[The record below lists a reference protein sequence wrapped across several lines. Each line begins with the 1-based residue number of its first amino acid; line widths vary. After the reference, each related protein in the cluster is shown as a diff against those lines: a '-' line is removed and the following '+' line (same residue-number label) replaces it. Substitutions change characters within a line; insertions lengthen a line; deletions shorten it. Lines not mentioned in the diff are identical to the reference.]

1 MAVVTMFGCMVLQGV
16 SAAPGVNGSDGTAVP
31 QYVLESWL
39 REYDQLRSQIDN
51 GETHDAAYATTIDPQ
66 AMIHPGDRTP
76 TDVVLRRTE
85 SLLRNESRADAGDR
99 LQAVDALRKRSS
111 ILRKSTAEQQDLF
124 LKACALRRSAMLT
137 DPLLDF
143 DTIVFMPNQ
152 NSGSGYPENE
162 AYKFLRKANIP
173 TECRW
178 HDEDYEGHDWSSPHT
193 PCGEY
198 KKKRLG
204 PGPAF
209 LTNFRSGNAEVT
221 SILENSIV
229 SDGRLQGRKLSNN
242 GVFNGIYD
250 LSYDA
255 QRMIFSFAPDTEYVQ
270 HLFTVNIDG
279 TDLRQITD
287 GSLQD
292 FEPCFVPGD
301 RIVFASLRRWI
312 TQRHHHGDPGS
323 HMAIATLF
331 SMKEDGTDMFPISWH
346 ETSEL
351 FPSIDNEG
359 MLVYTRWDQIDR
371 NYGSAHH
378 LWRSYPDGADPRCW
392 HGNYPEPHITM
403 DGGDL
408 CDGRGSRPW
417 AEYHFR
423 AIPGTT
429 DKYVAIAGA
438 HHDPLPGVPVIIDI
452 SIPDDNATAQVTN
465 VTGACYRT
473 EAVDPA
479 CDNRPV
485 CDTALPADFATPW
498 PLSEDLFL
506 VVRTGRD
513 EEGIYLID
521 TQGNMEIIY
530 RGDAYSP
537 RPLKPRNKPPVH
549 NKTFQGER
557 SSLPGH
563 KRATIRVRNI
573 YEADMPWPRGTRI
586 EAIRVLQVVP
596 KPWSRPVRDDPVTGK
611 GSNCP
616 VRHVLGTA
624 PVEEDGSAF
633 FEAPVGREIYFQAL
647 DSNGMA
653 IQSMRSGTY
662 VHPGEHLECIGC
674 HADKWKDHSS
684 PAATPAAYVRPP
696 SPLAPDVSGTCP
708 LNYHILVKPTL
719 ENTCIPCHEEKN
731 AGGPRESE
739 YNRVGG
745 TFYFSA
751 GNSHSVLQKTGG
763 HRTIPGRFGAHESRM
778 GKALLENHR
787 DRITEEEFHRMVVW
801 LDANSMELGAYRDSA
816 LQKQGKV
823 VWPLI
828 DSDSTNPTGIEKNYA
843 APVSAEGITNIG
855 RSLYVHAPV
864 QVGPTVGVRG
874 STIEVRGKGIRKIV
888 LVDARGRQRTMRDQ
902 IAAPENT
909 GSSLHTIA
917 GSTPGVY
924 LVRVTSGTRTVA
936 KKVVLPH

>member
-1 MAVVTMFGCMVLQGV
+1 V
-16 SAAPGVNGSDGTAVP
+16 
-31 QYVLESWL
+31 
-39 REYDQLRSQIDN
+39 
-51 GETHDAAYATTIDPQ
+51 
-66 AMIHPGDRTP
+66 
-76 TDVVLRRTE
+76 DVVLRRTE
-85 SLLRNESRADAGDR
+85 SLLLSRNGADAQRRRG
-99 LQAVDALRKRSS
+99 AVEVLRKRSAG
-111 ILRKSTAEQQDLF
+111 LAKSTASQQSLF
-124 LKACALRRSAMLT
+124 LEACALRRSAILS
-137 DPLLDF
+137 DPRIDF

-152 NSGSGYPENE
+152 NSGNGYPENE
-162 AYKFLRKANIP
+162 AYKFLKNAATP

-178 HDEDYEGHDWSSPHT
+178 HDEDYEGHDWTRPHT

-198 KKKRLG
+198 KKKKFDQG
-204 PGPAF
+204 PSF
-209 LTNFRSGNAEVT
+209 LTNFRTGTPNVT
-221 SILENSIV
+221 AILENSVV
-229 SDGRLQGRKLSNN
+229 SEGRLQGRKLSNK
-242 GVFNGIYD
+242 GAFNGIYD

-255 QRMIFSFAPDTEYVQ
+255 EQVVFSFAPDTEYVQ

-279 TDLRQITD
+279 SDLRQITD
-287 GSLQD
+287 GALHD
-292 FEPCFVPGD
+292 FEPCFVPGG

-403 DGGDL
+403 DGGDI
-408 CDGRGSRPW
+408 CDGRGNRPW

-423 AIPGTT
+423 ALPGTT
-429 DKYVAIAGA
+429 GKYVAIAGA
-438 HHDPLPGVPVIIDI
+438 HHNPLPGVPIIVDI
-452 SIPDDNATAQVTN
+452 TIPDDNAMAQVKN
-465 VTGACYRT
+465 VTGACFRT

-479 CDNRPV
+479 CDGRPV
-485 CDTALPADFATPW
+485 CDSTLPSDFATPW
-498 PLSEDLFL
+498 PLGEDLFL

-521 TQGNMEIIY
+521 TQGNMEILY

-537 RPLKPRNKPPVH
+537 RPLKPRNEPPVH
-549 NKTFQGER
+549 HKTFQGER
-557 SSLPGH
+557 SSLAGH

-573 YEADMPWPRGTRI
+573 YEADMPWPDGTRI
-586 EAIRVLQVVP
+586 EAIRVLQIIP
-596 KPWSRPVRDDPVTGK
+596 KPWSRPVRDDPITGK

-653 IQSMRSGTY
+653 VQSMRSGTY
-662 VHPGEHLECIGC
+662 VHPGEHIECIGC
-674 HADKWKDHSS
+674 HEDKWKDHSS
-684 PAATPAAYVRPP
+684 QAASPAAYLRPP
-696 SPLAPDVSGTCP
+696 SPLTPDVSGTCP

-719 ENTCIPCHEEKN
+719 ENTCIPCHEERN

-763 HRTIPGRFGAHESRM
+763 HRTIPGRFGALESSM
-778 GKALLENHR
+778 GKALLANHR
-787 DRITEEEFHRMVVW
+787 ERITEEEFHRMVVW

-816 LQKQGKV
+816 LQKQGEV

-828 DSDSTNPTGIEKNYA
+828 DSDPTNPTGIEKDFE
-843 APVSAEGITNIG
+843 APASAEGITHM
-855 RSLYVHAPV
+855 RHSPHTHASAPV
-864 QVGPTVGVRG
+864 GPMVGVRG
-874 STIEVRGKGIRKIV
+874 SVIEVRGKGVSKIV
-888 LVDARGRQRTMRDQ
+888 LIDAMGRRIAMRDQ
-902 IAAPENT
+902 IAAAERT
-909 GSSLHTIA
+909 GTSVHTIS
-917 GSTPGVY
+917 GSTPGIY
-924 LVRVTSGTRTVA
+924 LVRVISGTGTVTR
-936 KKVVLPH
+936 KVVLPR